1 VASQYYQFAFN
12 FNAPAVATSFQT
24 QGAANWTPYQQ
35 PNYTNGQIRT
45 GGPNNP
51 TNPNGPSG
59 NYLVANV
66 GDTVYI
72 NLVGPTGWKAG
83 GTVLQVIVSQAN
95 SPGSAQGAS
104 PFVNNQVFFGGLTG
118 TLQGD
123 GVTMQYTLPSTIQ
136 ASANPGGGN
145 YNRYELTI
153 AFTAQDAS
161 GNSYNFSDDPEMD
174 VQGS

>member
-1 VASQYYQFAFN
+1 
-12 FNAPAVATSFQT
+12 
-24 QGAANWTPYQQ
+24 
-35 PNYTNGQIRT
+35 
-45 GGPNNP
+45 
-51 TNPNGPSG
+51 
-59 NYLVANV
+59 
-66 GDTVYI
+66 VYI
-72 NLVGPTGWKAG
+72 NLVGPTGWKAS